1 MELLEDLARGSLG
14 CACPSRAWLARRL
27 DCPLRTLDRWT
38 AELRAK
44 GYIAVTKRQHAAALY
59 TVLQTCQ
66 NDKSGDKSG
75 GKSERRYIG
84 RVKRV
89 EESFGVPVYQ
99 SKPKNPEP
107 NRILPHMQ
115 EELNRWLK
123 QRQVS

>member
-1 MELLEDLARGSLG
+1 M
-14 CACPSRAWLARRL
+14 ARRL

-44 GYIAVTKRQHAAALY
+44 GYISVRKRQHAAALY
-59 TVLQTCQ
+59 TIQTCHFG
-66 NDKSGDKSG
+66 KSDGKSD

-84 RVKRV
+84 RVKV
-89 EESFGVPVYQ
+89 SEESVPVYQ
-99 SKPKNPEP
+99 SKPQTQEP

-123 QRQVS
+123 QRQAS